1 MTERRYNQDEV
12 RKIFEVAAARAPD
25 QTATSSEASGLT
37 LAEVQGIGSEVGLEP
52 ALVARA
58 AAALDARPLRR
69 SLGLPIEVGR
79 VVHLARNLTDDEWD
93 QLVAELRST
102 FRAKGKVTT
111 SGGIREWRNGNLHAA
126 LEPTQGGYRLRL
138 GTLKGDAAGIN
149 ALGATGLAAGVIT
162 SAALWLSG
170 EMGDALLVGS
180 FFTASG
186 IAAFVTNALRLPR
199 WANTREEQMEHIAAR
214 MARITSSQGDAGQ

>member
-1 MTERRYNQDEV
+1 MSERRYTKDEV
-12 RKIFEVAAARAPD
+12 RKIFEL
-25 QTATSSEASGLT
+25 ATTPAEQPASTPEASGLT
-37 LAEVQGIGSEVGLEP
+37 LAEVQGIGREVGLES

-58 AAALDARPLRR
+58 AAALDAKPLRR

-79 VVHLARNLTDDEWD
+79 VVHLERNLTDHEWD

-102 FRAKGKVTT
+102 FRAKGKI
-111 SGGIREWRNGNLHAA
+111 SAHGGIREWRNGNLHAA
-126 LEPTQGGYRLRL
+126 LEPTQSGYRLRL
-138 GTLKGDAAGIN
+138 GTLKGDASGIN
-149 ALGATGLAAGVIT
+149 ALGATGLAAGVLT

-170 EMGDALLVGS
+170 EMGDALLTGA

-199 WANTREEQMEHIAAR
+199 WANKREQQMEHIAAR
-214 MARITSSQGDAGQ
+214 LAQMLNNEGDAGA

>member
-1 MTERRYNQDEV
+1 MSERRYTKDEV
-12 RKIFEVAAARAPD
+12 RKIFEL
-25 QTATSSEASGLT
+25 ATTPTEQPASTPEASGLT
-37 LAEVQGIGSEVGLEP
+37 LAEVQGIGREVGLES

-58 AAALDARPLRR
+58 AAALDAKPLRR

-79 VVHLARNLTDDEWD
+79 VVHLERNLTDDEWD

-102 FRAKGKVTT
+102 FRAKGKI
-111 SGGIREWRNGNLHAA
+111 SAHGGIREWRNGNLHAA
-126 LEPTQGGYRLRL
+126 LEPTQSGYRLRL
-138 GTLKGDAAGIN
+138 GTLKGDASGIN
-149 ALGATGLAAGVIT
+149 ALGATGLAAGVLT

-170 EMGDALLVGS
+170 EMGDALLTGA

-199 WANTREEQMEHIAAR
+199 WANKREQQMEHIAAR
-214 MARITSSQGDAGQ
+214 LAQMLNNEGDAGA

>member
-1 MTERRYNQDEV
+1 MSERRYTKDEV
-12 RKIFEVAAARAPD
+12 RKIFEL
-25 QTATSSEASGLT
+25 ATTPTEQPASTPEASGLT
-37 LAEVQGIGSEVGLEP
+37 LAEVQGIGREVGLES

-58 AAALDARPLRR
+58 AAALDAKPLRR

-79 VVHLARNLTDDEWD
+79 VVHLERNLTDHEWD

-102 FRAKGKVTT
+102 FRAKGKI
-111 SGGIREWRNGNLHAA
+111 SAHGGIREWRNGNLHAA
-126 LEPTQGGYRLRL
+126 LEPTQSGYRLRL
-138 GTLKGDAAGIN
+138 GTLKGDASGIN
-149 ALGATGLAAGVIT
+149 ALGATGLAAGVLT

-170 EMGDALLVGS
+170 EMGDALLTGA

-199 WANTREEQMEHIAAR
+199 WANKREQQMEHIAAR
-214 MARITSSQGDAGQ
+214 LAQMLNNEGDAGA